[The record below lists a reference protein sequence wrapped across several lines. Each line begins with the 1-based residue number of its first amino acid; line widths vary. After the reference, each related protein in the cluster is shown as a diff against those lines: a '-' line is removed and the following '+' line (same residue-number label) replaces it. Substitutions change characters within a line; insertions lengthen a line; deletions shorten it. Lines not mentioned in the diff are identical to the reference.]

1 MSIMMPCPL
10 RILVAE
16 SDARLRALVSES
28 LRDDGHTVVE
38 ICDGG
43 RLLVEVSRRLQVEHA
58 TGLDVFVCSLDMPVM
73 NGLAFVAALR
83 ASHLWTPVILTGS
96 MSGDPSLAARA
107 ARLAATLVPSPFS
120 LRRLRDE
127 VHAAVRPLS
136 INTAS

>member
-1 MSIMMPCPL
+1 MSMIMPRPL

-16 SDARLRALVSES
+16 SDPRLRAAVCAS
-28 LRDDGHTVVE
+28 LRDDGHAVVE

-43 RLLVEVSRRLQVEHA
+43 RLLVEVSHRLQVAHA

-83 ASHLWTPVILTGS
+83 ASRLWTPVILTGT
-96 MSGDPSLAARA
+96 MAGDPSLPARA
-107 ARLAATLVPSPFS
+107 ARLAATLVPSPFT

-127 VHAAVRPLS
+127 VRAAVRPLS
-136 INTAS
+136 IKTAI